1 MRLGEPAKMQAAIN
15 ITPLVDVVLVL
26 LIIFMVMAPQLRK
39 GPEVDLP
46 NTAKPREQGDERG
59 KILVTID
66 EAGGVWINDKPVAPE
81 DFERCFQEAAQ
92 AWRQR
97 LARAMTIRVPEPRV
111 NKVKAALPVPKD
123 GRAVLVDSG
132 DALRAIITGH
142 PVGQRL
148 VEVRVGRD
156 SSFDAWVDGEW
167 VCERAFRDADDCLR
181 RTPRL
186 VRDFLFRGRGA
197 AILA

>member
-81 DFERCFQEAAQ
+81 HFVESLRSAAGAEEDPKVVIRGDARLPLGEVRQTMLAIEAA
-92 AWRQR
+92 
-97 LARAMTIRVPEPRV
+97 
-111 NKVKAALPVPKD
+111 
-123 GRAVLVDSG
+123 G
-132 DALRAIITGH
+132 
-142 PVGQRL
+142 
-148 VEVRVGRD
+148 
-156 SSFDAWVDGEW
+156 
-167 VCERAFRDADDCLR
+167 
-181 RTPRL
+181 
-186 VRDFLFRGRGA
+186 FRGVGLIAKRAGAEARGD
-197 AILA
+197 